1 MKEPVDVQED
11 AERSLRLLA
20 RAPLPEGMEAR
31 LTAELRGRQMALAQR
46 ATASDG
52 LRLPGAYALA
62 AFAVVLIAALLVNL
76 RWSEQVPTGQS
87 TSSAESHA
95 AAVAFASPPKAAPHL
110 VRARQ
115 SIPRATG
122 RRVTEQH
129 TPEPLTPEF
138 LNPPPLPLSAQER
151 LLLKLARSQE
161 MERASAL
168 ILSSEVVVNHG
179 VGRNAIFELD
189 HQNPSP
195 LQSTLQTSPIQG
207 DLE

>member
-1 MKEPVDVQED
+1 MKEPVELQDD
-11 AERSLRLLA
+11 AARMLRLLA

-31 LTAELRGRQMALAQR
+31 LTAELRGRQRALAQR
-46 ATASDG
+46 AAASAG
-52 LRLPGAYALA
+52 LRLPGMFVLAGLAL
-62 AFAVVLIAALLVNL
+62 VLIAALLVNL
-76 RWSEQVPTGQS
+76 RRSEQVQTGQS
-87 TSSAESHA
+87 ASNSEPRSTAVQPA
-95 AAVAFASPPKAAPHL
+95 ALPKAAPHL
-110 VRARQ
+110 MRARR
-115 SIPRATG
+115 SMPRATG
-122 RRVTEQH
+122 RLGMEQH
-129 TPEPLTPEF
+129 EPAQVTPEF

-151 LLLKLARSQE
+151 LLLELARSRAL
-161 MERASAL
+161 ERAPAL